1 MALSGPDNWGAF
13 RKRKPWGGLM
23 GSYLGDRNRS
33 PQPNARFRQD
43 PFPSMASDPTWSVA
57 STYPAKTPH
66 TPMAGK
72 KGLGINDWMDA
83 FSELKTFTPKFG
95 SASAPRG
102 VGSNPLAKFS
112 PMPGLNPNY
121 DWSYGGLDFDPL
133 KRQKKMMGSL
143 V

>member
-1 MALSGPDNWGAF
+1 MAYPFSEGNVLGGWQ
-13 RKRKPWGGLM
+13 GLM
-23 GSYLGDRNRS
+23 GRKKRPWQSYIMS
-33 PQPNARFRQD
+33 PGAKA
-43 PFPSMASDPTWSVA
+43 SMTQGTQAA
-57 STYPAKTPH
+57 
-66 TPMAGK
+66 MAGK

-95 SASAPRG
+95 SASARG